1 MEKQLRGDLREAI
14 LKRLEVEK
22 RTLSLLINE
31 INKEKKDLKVET
43 LENRKVLAIILKEVK
58 KRNQSIDMFTKG
70 NRPELAA
77 REEQEILVLEKYLPK
92 APSYEEVVE
101 VVKKKVSDDP
111 NIHPGKLTGMLNKE
125 FEGLVSIVD
134 IKKAIEEVM

>member
-43 LENRKVLAIILKEVK
+43 LE
-58 KRNQSIDMFTKG
+58 D
-70 NRPELAA
+70 
-77 REEQEILVLEKYLPK
+77 
-92 APSYEEVVE
+92 
-101 VVKKKVSDDP
+101 
-111 NIHPGKLTGMLNKE
+111 
-125 FEGLVSIVD
+125 
-134 IKKAIEEVM
+134 

>member
-43 LENRKVLAIILKEVK
+43 LEDGKVLAIILKEVK
-58 KRNQSIDMFTKG
+58 KRKG
-70 NRPELAA
+70 T
-77 REEQEILVLEKYLPK
+77 
-92 APSYEEVVE
+92 
-101 VVKKKVSDDP
+101 
-111 NIHPGKLTGMLNKE
+111 TGLR
-125 FEGLVSIVD
+125 
-134 IKKAIEEVM
+134 